1 MANDPFTVLTQLGP
15 GFYGIFLPF
24 VFTFAIVFG
33 LLEKV
38 KVIPNTRINAV
49 LALVLGL
56 FVTAVGGPQLA
67 AFFISIS
74 SGAAIF
80 LAGFLILILMVT
92 LFGYGG
98 SDGNF
103 RHMAVLA
110 VVIIIGIVLFLS
122 STGGF
127 INLGISPDMA
137 NLIFVGIVLI
147 AVVWF
152 VAGSGEAKK
161 TTGAGAGQQG
171 T

>member
-1 MANDPFTVLTQLGP
+1 MATADPFTVLTQLGP

-24 VFTFAIVFG
+24 LFTFAIVFG

-49 LALVLGL
+49 LAFVLGF
-56 FVTAVGGPQLA
+56 FVAAVGGPQLA

-80 LAGFLILILMVT
+80 LAGFLVIILMVT
-92 LFGYGG
+92 LFGYGK
-98 SDGNF
+98 DGDF
-103 RHMAVLA
+103 KHTAVLA

-122 STGGF
+122 STGSF
-127 INLGISPDMA
+127 INLGISSDMA
-137 NLIFVGIVLI
+137 NLIFVVIVLI

-152 VAGSGEAKK
+152 VSGSEKK
-161 TTGAGAGQQG
+161 DTGAGAGQQG